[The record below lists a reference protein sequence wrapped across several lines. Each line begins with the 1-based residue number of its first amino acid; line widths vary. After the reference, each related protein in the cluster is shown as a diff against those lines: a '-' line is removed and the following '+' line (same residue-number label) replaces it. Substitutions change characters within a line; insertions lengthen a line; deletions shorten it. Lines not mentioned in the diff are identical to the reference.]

1 MKNIYPPNSSTQLYE
16 FIFQPKN
23 VKFEHVRYAW
33 KGILAQTTLQ
43 NPPANSQFLNLM
55 F

>member
-1 MKNIYPPNSSTQLYE
+1 MKNIYPIHRLSYMNS
-16 FIFQPKN
+16 FFQPKN